1 MQSSSSTSS
10 SEPVAGT
17 RRLWRRLAWFVLPL
31 LLLLAWPAGLMWA
44 AGEFTPVGQVVSMQA
59 TSAAPVYFG
68 RAYSDPTA
76 RYKLTSV
83 VERRPQ
89 LLVLGTS
96 RVLAIRA
103 AAFKADSEFFNA
115 GNGVTRLRHYRAFL
129 QRIPRGQEPRLMLLG
144 LDQYFFNL
152 RFDKLEADGFEA
164 QWEQDPAL
172 TEIFFGTWKQVY
184 GDYFGGKFALPDL
197 AATPGQVRIGLNARV
212 QLNAFRKDG
221 SYTWA
226 SYVADPASPR
236 HEDHGFRN
244 TLDRIAKG
252 NRRFEYGEQVS
263 AAALQEVDALLRD
276 CKARGI
282 HVVAFLPPFAHTVLQ
297 SMRARSAD
305 YGYLAGIMPGLRPI
319 FQRHGFVLEDYSDL
333 AELGATDHE
342 TIDGFH
348 GSEKAYLRLVL
359 RLAESDAPLRALLR
373 DPAGLQERLRGAA
386 GDQLVFTHEES

>member
-10 SEPVAGT
+10 FEPIAGT
-17 RRLWRRLAWFVLPL
+17 RRLWLRLTWFVLPSLVL
-31 LLLLAWPAGLMWA
+31 LGVPACLMLA
-44 AGEFTPVGQVVSMQA
+44 AGEFATIRHVVDLQA

-76 RYKLTSV
+76 RYKFVSV
-83 VERRPQ
+83 VERRPE

-96 RVLAIRA
+96 RVLAIRS
-103 AAFKADSEFFNA
+103 AAFKADSRFFNA
-115 GNGVTRLRHYRAFL
+115 GNGVTRLRHYRAFV
-129 QRIPRGQEPRLMLLG
+129 QRIPAGQEPRLLLLG
-144 LDQYFFNL
+144 LDQYFFNA
-152 RFDKLEADGFEA
+152 RFDKLAADGFEA
-164 QWEQDPAL
+164 QWEQDPEP
-172 TEIFFGTWKQVY
+172 TGIFFGSWKRVY
-184 GDYFGGKFALPDL
+184 GDYFSGKFGLPDL
-197 AATPGQVRIGLNARV
+197 VDTPGQTRIGLNARV

-226 SYVADPASPR
+226 SYVADPANPR

-263 AAALQEVDALLRD
+263 DAALQEVDALLRD

-282 HVVAFLPPFAHTVLQ
+282 HVVAFLPPFAHTVLR
-297 SMRARSAD
+297 SMRERSAD

-319 FQRHGFVLEDYSDL
+319 FLRHGFVLEDYSDL
-333 AELGATDHE
+333 AGLGATDRE

-348 GSEKAYLRLVL
+348 GSEKAYLRLLL
-359 RLAESDAPLRALLR
+359 RLSESDALLRASMR
-373 DPAGLQERLRGAA
+373 DPAWLQDRLRAAA
-386 GDQLVFTHEES
+386 GDQLVFTHEEP